1 MASKKTQI
9 NNPLFRTTEVDPTMD
24 FDTSYVGPMTR
35 GRTKALAEV
44 YAQTIPIL
52 QSSPVFNT
60 SKTQKLQTISS
71 TQGASKDVV
80 GLIKIML
87 PQPTL
92 SQTSEPIK
100 EAPMVEEENESTN
113 GSDFSCSENI
123 LTSKFRDPSH
133 TISSSTMLVMM
144 TNTTSLEK
152 QVLMIAQTLEQLMKP
167 MTEREAARDAQIA
180 FMMNKMGNS
189 SGSNHEDK
197 SLKPKQPQHDI
208 VETSAKGEENSKNL
222 KLFANESISSNQ
234 RKELI
239 KEAIKD
245 QVGEGGSQSSIAYA
259 NHIPKG

>member
-1 MASKKTQI
+1 
-9 NNPLFRTTEVDPTMD
+9 MD

-123 LTSKFRDPSH
+123 LASKFRDPSH
-133 TISSSTMLVMM
+133 TTSSSTMLVMM

-152 QVLMIAQTLEQLMKP
+152 QV
-167 MTEREAARDAQIA
+167 
-180 FMMNKMGNS
+180 
-189 SGSNHEDK
+189 
-197 SLKPKQPQHDI
+197 
-208 VETSAKGEENSKNL
+208 
-222 KLFANESISSNQ
+222 
-234 RKELI
+234 
-239 KEAIKD
+239 
-245 QVGEGGSQSSIAYA
+245 
-259 NHIPKG
+259 

>member
-9 NNPLFRTTEVDPTMD
+9 NNPLFRISEVDPTMD
-24 FDTSYVGPMTR
+24 FDTSYAGPMTR

-52 QSSPVFNT
+52 QSSLVFNT

-133 TISSSTMLVMM
+133 TTSSSTMLVMM

-152 QVLMIAQTLEQLMKP
+152 QVSMIAQTLEQLMKP
-167 MTEREAARDAQIA
+167 MTERELQE
-180 FMMNKMGNS
+180 MHK
-189 SGSNHEDK
+189 
-197 SLKPKQPQHDI
+197 
-208 VETSAKGEENSKNL
+208 
-222 KLFANESISSNQ
+222 
-234 RKELI
+234 
-239 KEAIKD
+239 
-245 QVGEGGSQSSIAYA
+245 
-259 NHIPKG
+259 